1 MDRLNLYE
9 YQEKYIAKI
18 REVFQE
24 KKHII
29 LCATTG
35 AGKTVMF
42 SFMTLNAFDKGKK
55 ILILTDRKE
64 LFTQTAKTLEKFGL
78 NPSLI
83 NPKNKKIEGN
93 LHVGM
98 MQTLKRRLHLLE
110 DFIKDLDIIIIDEAH
125 KTIFDEVFKYVSEKT
140 FVVGATATPYR
151 DGKQDSLEL
160 YYNDIVHII
169 DTPELIELKKLSKCT
184 TYGVPVNLK
193 GIKTKNGDYDEK
205 SMSDKF
211 SEIKLFHG
219 VIENYKN
226 ICNGKKTLVFASSLE
241 SSIELVDEMVNNGLN
256 ARHVDCYMNNRSDVI
271 EWFKNT
277 DGAILSNYG
286 ILTTGFDEPTIE
298 CVILYRATKSLPLF
312 LQMVGR
318 GSRKTETKKD
328 FTLLDFGNNV
338 KTHGFW
344 EQERN
349 WDLKKKEKKE
359 GEAPIK
365 ECPECNYLVYAS
377 IMECPECGHL
387 FEKSEKEKED
397 DIFIKLEKLSPSEMS
412 FKELIIYAKNKGYKD
427 GWIWHQLKTFKDLEA
442 FGKYKNYHKNWAQKQ
457 YENRKQATTRNYNLL
472 QE

>member
-9 YQEKYIAKI
+9 YQDKYISNI
-18 REVFQE
+18 RELFLT
-24 KKHII
+24 KKKII

-42 SFMTLNAFDKGKK
+42 SYMTLNAFDKNKN

-64 LFTQTAKTLEKFGL
+64 LFSQTAKTLQKFGL
-78 NPSLI
+78 KPSLI
-83 NPKNKKIEGN
+83 NPKNKKIDGN

-110 DFIKDLDIIIIDEAH
+110 DFIKDLDLIIIDEAH

-140 FVVGATATPYR
+140 FVIGATATPYR
-151 DGKQDSLEL
+151 EGKQDSLETF
-160 YYNDIVHII
+160 YDGIVHII
-169 DTPELIELKKLSKCT
+169 DTPELIKLEKLSKCT

-205 SMSDKF
+205 SMGDKF

-219 VIENYKN
+219 VIENYNK
-226 ICNGKKTLVFASSLE
+226 ICQGQKTLVFASSLE
-241 SSIELVDEMVNNGLN
+241 SSQELVFEMQNAGLN
-256 ARHVDCYMNNRSDVI
+256 ARHVDCYMNDRQEVI
-271 EWFKNT
+271 DWFKIT
-277 DGAILSNYG
+277 PDAILSNYG

-318 GSRKTETKKD
+318 GSRITDTKKN

-344 EQERN
+344 EQERQ

-359 GEAPIK
+359 GEAPVK
-365 ECPECNYLVYAS
+365 ECPACNYIMYAS
-377 IMECPECGHL
+377 IMECPSCGYL
-387 FEKSEKEKED
+387 FERKEKEAEEQMM
-397 DIFIKLEKLSPSEMS
+397 IYLEQLSPSEMS
-412 FKELIIYAKNKGYKD
+412 FKELITFAKNKGYKD
-427 GWIWHQLKTFKDLEA
+427 GWIWHQIKTLKELKEY
-442 FGKYKNYHKNWAQKQ
+442 GKYKGYHWKWAERQW
-457 YENRKQATTRNYNLL
+457 ENRK
-472 QE
+472 

>member
-1 MDRLNLYE
+1 MDRVNLYE
-9 YQEKYIAKI
+9 YQEKYISKI
-18 REVFQE
+18 RGLFSE
-24 KKHII
+24 KKKII

-42 SFMTLNAFDKGKK
+42 SYMTLNAFDRDKK

-64 LFTQTAKTLEKFGL
+64 LFTQTAKTLQRFNLE
-78 NPSLI
+78 PSLI
-83 NPKNKKIEGN
+83 NPKNKIIKGN

-110 DFIKDLDIIIIDEAH
+110 EFIKDLDLIIIDEAH
-125 KTIFDEVFKYVSEKT
+125 KTIFDEVFKYVSSKT
-140 FVVGATATPYR
+140 FVIGATATPHR
-151 DGKQDSLEL
+151 EGKQDSLEL
-160 YYNDIVHII
+160 YYEDIVHII
-169 DTPELIELKKLSKCT
+169 DTPELISLEKLSKCT

-205 SMSDKF
+205 SMADKF

-219 VIENYKN
+219 VIENYKK
-226 ICNGKKTLVFASSLE
+226 ICNDQKTLVFASSLE
-241 SSIELVDEMVNNGLN
+241 SSQELVNEMLLQGLN
-256 ARHVDCYMNNRSDVI
+256 ARHVDCYMNDRNEVI
-271 EWFKNT
+271 EWFKHTPN
-277 DGAILSNYG
+277 AILSNYG

-318 GSRKTETKKD
+318 GSRITETKRN

-344 EQERN
+344 EQERI

-365 ECPECNYLVYAS
+365 ECPECNYLLYAR
-377 IMECPECGHL
+377 IMECPSCGHL
-387 FEKSEKEKED
+387 FEKSEKELEE
-397 DIFIKLEKLSPSEMS
+397 IMFIELQKLSPSEMS
-412 FKELIIYAKNKGYKD
+412 FEELILYAKNKGYKD
-427 GWIWHQLKTFKDLEA
+427 GWIWHQLKTYKDLEA
-442 FGKYKNYHKNWAQKQ
+442 FGKYKNYHKNWAKRQ
-457 YENRKQATTRNYNLL
+457 YENRK
-472 QE
+472 

>member
-1 MDRLNLYE
+1 MDELNLYE
-9 YQEKYIAKI
+9 YQEKYISNI
-18 REVFQE
+18 RELFLT
-24 KKHII
+24 KKRII

-42 SFMTLNAFDKGKK
+42 SYMTLNAFDKDKN

-64 LFTQTAKTLEKFGL
+64 LFSQTAKTLEKFGL

-83 NPKNKKIEGN
+83 NPKNKKIDGN

-110 DFIKDLDIIIIDEAH
+110 DFIKDLDLIIIDEAH

-140 FVVGATATPYR
+140 FVIGATATPYR
-151 DGKQDSLEL
+151 DGNQQSLDI

-169 DTPELIELKKLSKCT
+169 DTPELIELQKLSKCT

-205 SMSDKF
+205 SMGEKF

-219 VIENYKN
+219 VIENYNK
-226 ICNGKKTLVFASSLE
+226 ICKGKKTLVFASSLA
-241 SSIELVDEMVNNGLN
+241 SSQELVFEMQNAGLN
-256 ARHVDCYMNNRSDVI
+256 ARHVDCYMNDRQDVI

-277 DGAILSNYG
+277 HDAILSNYG

-318 GSRKTETKKD
+318 GSRITEQKKH

-344 EQERN
+344 EQERQWN
-349 WDLKKKEKKE
+349 LKKKEKKE
-359 GEAPIK
+359 GEAPVK
-365 ECPECNYLVYAS
+365 ECPNCNYIMYAS
-377 IMECPECGHL
+377 IMECPDCGYL
-387 FEKSEKEKED
+387 FQSKEKEEEEQMM
-397 DIFIKLEKLSPSEMS
+397 IYLEKLSPSQMS
-412 FKELIIYAKNKGYKD
+412 FKELIMFAKNKGYKD
-427 GWIWHQLKTFKDLEA
+427 GWIWHQIKTLKQLKEY
-442 FGKYKNYHKNWAQKQ
+442 GKYKGYHWKWAQRQ
-457 YENRKQATTRNYNLL
+457 WENREQNTTRLHDVV
-472 QE
+472 